1 MGSYGY
7 PTQGA
12 VASQPHAVQTAG
24 PWAFAYDLNGNQIT
38 RSTSGIA
45 DRTITYDGD
54 NRPASVAAN
63 GNAVTYLYGP
73 DGSRLKK
80 VVGSDVTLYLG
91 DDIERDPTG
100 AFIDYLTADVKRAG
114 GALSFLHR
122 DHLASIRAITDATGT
137 AYRVSTYEPFGEQVE
152 TALNPLTPVETKS
165 WIGERTDPETGLTY
179 LHARYYDAVLGR
191 FLQPDWWDASEPG
204 VGTNRYAY
212 AGNDPING
220 SDRNGHNVLTNLLED
235 LLKSMAKSSLPG
247 IAEGV
252 AKQALSQGLGS
263 LRNAGIKEAWR
274 QEAELVRNGAEGTVR
289 WTESQIKELL
299 TRGRVSGYVGHHINS
314 VAAHPELAGVAD
326 NIEFVSQ
333 PARGTLHMDLGGYGV
348 PTSGGLVDR
357 SQLLLEQAGT
367 TMSAPPSPVLTYDQ
381 MMARAQ
387 AQAIAAEKA
396 ASYSTYILPG
406 LSMGVLMDGLDAYDR
421 FEQET
426 GFGCMLILCSK
437 EAR

>member
-1 MGSYGY
+1 MVDRADRFATNEGRHRASRRHRCRLRARLGLSRREEGSRDLDRLLSAANTNTPALSRTFTHDLGGNLTSNSGVGTYGY
-7 PTQGA
+7 PTQGS
-12 VASQPHAVQTAG
+12 VAAQPHAVQTAG

-122 DHLASIRAITDATGT
+122 DHLASIRAITDATGA

-191 FLQPDWWDASEPG
+191 FL
-204 VGTNRYAY
+204 
-212 AGNDPING
+212 
-220 SDRNGHNVLTNLLED
+220 
-235 LLKSMAKSSLPG
+235 
-247 IAEGV
+247 
-252 AKQALSQGLGS
+252 
-263 LRNAGIKEAWR
+263 
-274 QEAELVRNGAEGTVR
+274 
-289 WTESQIKELL
+289 
-299 TRGRVSGYVGHHINS
+299 
-314 VAAHPELAGVAD
+314 
-326 NIEFVSQ
+326 
-333 PARGTLHMDLGGYGV
+333 
-348 PTSGGLVDR
+348 
-357 SQLLLEQAGT
+357 
-367 TMSAPPSPVLTYDQ
+367 
-381 MMARAQ
+381 
-387 AQAIAAEKA
+387 
-396 ASYSTYILPG
+396 
-406 LSMGVLMDGLDAYDR
+406 
-421 FEQET
+421 
-426 GFGCMLILCSK
+426 GC
-437 EAR
+437 E